1 MTKARYRSDPR
12 EPIASPSQRPA
23 VGIYLESTR
32 SEQLSLLPGEVRQV
46 KDVMTTH
53 VTTATPRTSLTEAA
67 GLMRKLDVP
76 VVMVYDGACLKG
88 MLTERDMGLSPHIR
102 NASPKA
108 VIERFMR
115 TSIPTC
121 CEDDLLIDAL
131 DTMHAA
137 KLDWLPVLDRQQ
149 RLLGVLSASAVGS

>member
-1 MTKARYRSDPR
+1 M
-12 EPIASPSQRPA
+12 
-23 VGIYLESTR
+23 YLESTR

-46 KDVMTTH
+46 KDVMTTR
-53 VTTATPRTSLTEAA
+53 VTTATPRTSLMEAA

-88 MLTERDMGLSPHIR
+88 MLTERDMGLSPRIR

-108 VIERFMR
+108 VIERVMR

-121 CEDDLLIDAL
+121 CADDLLIDAL
-131 DTMHAA
+131 DVMRAA
-137 KLDWLPVLDRQQ
+137 KLKWLPVLDRQQ
-149 RLLGVLSASAVGS
+149 RLLGVLSADAAES